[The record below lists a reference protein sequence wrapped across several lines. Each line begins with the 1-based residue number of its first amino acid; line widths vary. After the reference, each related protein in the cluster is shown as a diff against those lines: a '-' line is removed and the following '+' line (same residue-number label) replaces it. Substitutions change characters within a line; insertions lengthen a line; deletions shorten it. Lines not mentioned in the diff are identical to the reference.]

1 MLTSEVSTY
10 VVQRTFSFL
19 SFSYSQVYSVISAYI
34 RLTWSFN
41 NIFRNHFI
49 DRMRLGPRLRALMTF
64 LSPDVDVVTT
74 FTLCRMF
81 PGRFC
86 LSQRQTRQR
95 EILLAFM
102 VFWFCATSLRSDKDT
117 QTNVHKRKITGRYF
131 QKKICFSGHIDIWW
145 VFKISR
151 SSDMPLNHMLIT
163 DKSKK

>member
-102 VFWFCATSLRSDKDT
+102 VFWFCATSLRSGKDT
-117 QTNVHKRKITGRYF
+117 QTNVHKSKETNAKSRAVTSRKSYASLVTSIYDECSKSLGLR
-131 QKKICFSGHIDIWW
+131 ICH
-145 VFKISR
+145 
-151 SSDMPLNHMLIT
+151 
-163 DKSKK
+163 